1 MVFFVERDPPMK
13 DKKRGNG
20 WILLGI
26 FLVCA
31 SFSLGIYNLLEN
43 HNVKKETSE
52 QLPKLEQ
59 KIQANVKENT
69 EEQLLADYLLNPKIE
84 MPTEPLGDLE
94 YVGIL
99 EIPALELE
107 LPIAD
112 QLTYP
117 NLRKVPCRYSGTAY
131 QKDFVIAAHNYDAH
145 FGRLKQ
151 LTKGDS
157 VTVTD
162 VDGNQFIYEVV
173 GIEFLQPTAVDEMEN
188 GWDLTLFT
196 CTLGGR
202 ERVTVRCEKI
212 TEIPCGKES

>member
-1 MVFFVERDPPMK
+1 MK
-13 DKKRGNG
+13 VKKRGNG

-26 FLVCA
+26 LCVFA
-31 SFSLGIYNLLEN
+31 SCSLGIYNLSEN
-43 HNVKKETSE
+43 RNAKKESTE

-59 KIQANVKENT
+59 KIQANVKENR
-69 EEQLLADYLLNPKIE
+69 EEQLLADYLINPKIE
-84 MPTEPLGDLE
+84 MPTEILGDME
-94 YVGIL
+94 YVGVL
-99 EIPALELE
+99 EIPALELK

-112 QLTYP
+112 ELTYP
-117 NLRKVPCRYSGTAY
+117 NLRKAPCRYSGTAY
-131 QKDFVIAAHNYDAH
+131 QEDFVIAAHNYEAH

-151 LTKGDS
+151 LTRGDS

-162 VDGNQFIYEVV
+162 VDGNQFVYEVA
-173 GIEFLQPTAVDEMEN
+173 GIEVLQPTAMDEMEN

-212 TEIPCGKES
+212 ADIPSEK